1 MRKDNNNPVTISPKK
16 VAVTDDSGPRGT
28 GLNRREFLATAAA
41 IAGGVGV
48 STLGIPPV
56 AKAASPAMD
65 APKGS
70 GVAEEIAREEALAFG
85 KNRYMG
91 APITMAKAPNG
102 AITNEELLS
111 RIGDFNWLKPTIEN
125 PAKGIY
131 VLGGYSL
138 APMAFIETADGL
150 IAFDTGDTKH
160 DGELNLQAIRTVTKK
175 PFKAIIYGH
184 SHTCFGAGVLAEGNE
199 DIVVIGHPGLNDVV
213 QANAG
218 GAPAF
223 YPEVGPYLTAR
234 ALLQFNAYMPK
245 EGPDAYVVPTNL
257 GTMESAFLP
266 VNRPVQDGEEL
277 TVLGIKMQFF
287 TKYGSDDK
295 VHTTVWLPDRKILFT
310 TLLWSAPPQ
319 LYTLRGDVFR
329 DPRTWIEGLKF
340 NRDLNP
346 EVLVSAGC
354 KPIVGAKKIRET
366 IEQFLDGASFVLDQS
381 LRGIL
386 GGLGPD
392 DLRHF
397 VKFPKYLDDAPINLQ
412 SYGEISSYAPAI
424 FYQTVGWYD
433 NDAANLKPLAP
444 IDEARRL
451 VPLMGGRERVLAAAK
466 AALDKKE
473 FAWAAKLVNQLYL
486 VDNQDEE
493 ARELKAECLRQMAYV
508 STGANDRAHLMSQ
521 ALALEGKV
529 KIARLVPPPVEAI
542 VATPAKFVDYFRVRI
557 DPEKSGTTDKLI
569 RFEFADGTSAG
580 LHVRR
585 AVAEFVPDPDK
596 YQRKSDVAVTMSA
609 ETWARLYL
617 STARPED
624 LIHDGQIKVKGDA
637 AEAARLLNLFD
648 RYRPEKA
655 VVIPPA
661 FFDHAM

>member
-1 MRKDNNNPVTISPKK
+1 MKNKILQQVLVVTVSIGLC
-16 VAVTDDSGPRGT
+16 VTGSIPT
-28 GLNRREFLATAAA
+28 TITAAQLA
-41 IAGGVGV
+41 VLAGGVGV
-48 STLGIPPV
+48 STLGLPII
-56 AKAASPAMD
+56 ARAASSSAD
-65 APKGS
+65 NTQGT
-70 GVAEEIAREEALAFG
+70 GVVAEIAREEAANFG

-91 APITMAKAPNG
+91 APVTRVKAPNG
-102 AITNEELLS
+102 AVTNEELLS

-125 PAKGIY
+125 PVEGIY
-131 VLGGYSL
+131 VLGGYSV
-138 APMAFIETADGL
+138 APMAFIETDDGL
-150 IAFDTGDTKH
+150 IAFDTGDTRH

-175 PFKAIIYGH
+175 PIKAIIYGH
-184 SHTCFGAGVLAEGNE
+184 SHTCYGAAVLAEGNK
-199 DIVVIGHPGLNDVV
+199 DVMVIGHPGLNGVV
-213 QANAG
+213 EANSG

-234 ALLQFNAYMPK
+234 AVVQFNGYMPK

-257 GTMESAFLP
+257 GEMDTSAFIP
-266 VNRPVQDGEEL
+266 VNRPVQDGEEM
-277 TVLGIKMQFF
+277 TVLGVKMQFF

-310 TLLWSAPPQ
+310 TLLWYAPPQ
-319 LYTLRGDVFR
+319 LYSLRGDVFR
-329 DPRTWIEGLKF
+329 DPRVWIEGLKF
-340 NRDLNP
+340 NRDLNA
-346 EVLVSAGC
+346 EVLISAAC
-354 KPIVGAKKIRET
+354 KPIVGAKKIRQT
-366 IEQFLDGASFVLDQS
+366 IEQYLDGASFVLDQS

-397 VKFPKYLDDAPINLQ
+397 VKFPEYLYDAPINLQ
-412 SYGEISSYAPAI
+412 SYGEISSYSPAI
-424 FYQTVGWYD
+424 YYQTVGWYD

-444 IDEARRL
+444 VDEARRL
-451 VPLMGGRERVLAAAK
+451 VPLMGGREKVLAAAK

-486 VDNQDEE
+486 INNQDKE
-493 ARELKAECLRQMAYV
+493 ARQLKAECLRQMAYV

-529 KIARLVPPPVEAI
+529 NIARLIPPPAEAI
-542 VATPAKFVDYFRVRI
+542 VAAPAKFVDYFRVRI
-557 DPEKSGTTDKLI
+557 DPDKSGTTNKLI
-569 RFEFADGTSAG
+569 RFEFSDGSKAG

-596 YQRKSDVAVTMSA
+596 YQHKTDVTVKMSG
-609 ETWARLYL
+609 ETWGKLYL
-617 STARPED
+617 STATPED
-624 LIHDGQIKVKGDA
+624 LIKNGDITVTGDP
-637 AEAARLLNLFD
+637 AEAARLINFFD

-661 FFDHAM
+661 LLEH

>member
-1 MRKDNNNPVTISPKK
+1 MSRNDSEMEQYTKYKGVNRRKFLAASAVSAGGLSALSIPPIARALSPT
-16 VAVTDDSGPRGT
+16 VAATEGT
-28 GLNRREFLATAAA
+28 G
-41 IAGGVGV
+41 VV
-48 STLGIPPV
+48 
-56 AKAASPAMD
+56 
-65 APKGS
+65 
-70 GVAEEIAREEALAFG
+70 EEIAREEALTFG
-85 KNRYMG
+85 ENRYMG
-91 APITMAKAPNG
+91 APVTLTKAPNG
-102 AITNEELLS
+102 AITDQELLS
-111 RIGDFNWLKPTIEN
+111 RLGDFNWIKPTIEN
-125 PAKGIY
+125 PAEGIY

-138 APMAFIETADGL
+138 APMAFIETEDGL

-160 DGELNLQAIRTVTKK
+160 DGELNYQAIRRVTKK

-184 SHTCFGAGVLAEGNE
+184 SHTCYGAAVLAEGNK
-199 DIVVIGHPGLNDVV
+199 DVMIIGHPGLNDVV
-213 QANAG
+213 KANAG

-234 ALLQFNAYMPK
+234 AVMQFNGYMPK

-257 GTMESAFLP
+257 GEMDTSAFIP

-277 TVLGIKMQFF
+277 TVLGVRMQFF

-319 LYTLRGDVFR
+319 LYSLRGDVFR
-329 DPRTWIEGLKF
+329 DPRIWIEGLKF
-340 NRDLNP
+340 NRDLNA
-346 EVLVSAGC
+346 EVLISAAC
-354 KPIVGAKKIRET
+354 KPVVGARKTRET
-366 IEQFLDGASFVLDQS
+366 IEQYLDGASFVLDQS

-397 VKFPKYLDDAPINLQ
+397 VKFPKYLDEAPINLQ
-412 SYGEISSYAPAI
+412 SYGEISSYSPAI
-424 FYQTVGWYD
+424 YYQTVGWYD

-444 IDEARRL
+444 VDEARRL
-451 VPLMGGRERVLAAAK
+451 VPLMGGREKVLAAAK
-466 AALDKKE
+466 AALDQKE

-486 VDNQDEE
+486 INDQDKE

-521 ALALEGKV
+521 ALSLEGKGN
-529 KIARLVPPPVEAI
+529 IARLIPPPPKVIAAAP
-542 VATPAKFVDYFRVRI
+542 ATFVDYFRVRI
-557 DPEKSGTTDKLI
+557 DPDKSGTTNKLI
-569 RFEFADGTSAG
+569 RFEFTDGTNAG

-596 YQRKSDVAVTMSA
+596 YQHKTDVTLSMSG
-609 ETWARLYL
+609 ETWAKLYL
-617 STARPED
+617 SQATPDE
-624 LIHDGQIKVKGDA
+624 LISKGEIEVKGKA
-637 AEAARLLNLFD
+637 SEAAQLLDIFD
-648 RYRPEKA
+648 RYKPEKA

-661 FFDHAM
+661 FSGRAR

>member
-1 MRKDNNNPVTISPKK
+1 MNQNDSKTEFYQKYAKLSRRK
-16 VAVTDDSGPRGT
+16 
-28 GLNRREFLATAAA
+28 FLAAAA
-41 IAGGVGV
+41 VSAGGI
-48 STLGIPPV
+48 SALNLPLI
-56 AKAASPAMD
+56 AKAAATVDNTQD
-65 APKGS
+65 AGL
-70 GVAEEIAREEALAFG
+70 VEDIAREEALTFG

-91 APITMAKAPNG
+91 APVTMTKAPNG
-102 AITNEELLS
+102 AITNKELLS
-111 RIGDFNWLKPTIEN
+111 RIGDFNWIKPTIEN
-125 PAKGIY
+125 PVKGIY

-138 APMAFIETADGL
+138 APMAIIETKDGL

-184 SHTCFGAGVLAEGNE
+184 SHTCFGAAVLAEGNK
-199 DIVVIGHPGLNDVV
+199 DVMIIGHPELNDVV
-213 QANAG
+213 KANLG

-234 ALLQFNAYMPK
+234 AVTQFNGYMPK

-257 GTMESAFLP
+257 SEMDTSAFIP
-266 VNRPVQDGEEL
+266 VNRPVQDREEM
-277 TVLGIKMQFF
+277 TVLGVRMQFF

-329 DPRTWIEGLKF
+329 DPRVWIEGLKF
-340 NRDLNP
+340 NRDLNA
-346 EVLVSAGC
+346 EVLISAAC
-354 KPIVGAKKIRET
+354 KPIVGAKKIRQA
-366 IEQFLDGASFVLDQS
+366 IEQYLDGASFVLDQS

-397 VKFPKYLDDAPINLQ
+397 VKFPKYLDEAPINLQ
-412 SYGEISSYAPAI
+412 SYGEVSSYPPAI

-444 IDEARRL
+444 VDEARRL
-451 VPLMGGRERVLAAAK
+451 VPLMGGREKVLAAAR

-486 VDNQDEE
+486 IDNQDKE
-493 ARELKAECLRQMAYV
+493 ARQLKAECLRQMAYV

-529 KIARLVPPPVEAI
+529 KIARLIPPPPKSIA
-542 VATPAKFVDYFRVRI
+542 ATPAKFVDYLRVRI
-557 DPEKSGTTDKLI
+557 DPEKSGTTNKFI
-569 RFEFADGTSAG
+569 RFEFADGTKAG

-596 YQRKSDVAVTMSA
+596 YQHKTDVTVSMSG
-609 ETWARLYL
+609 ETWVKLYL
-617 STARPED
+617 STVKPEE
-624 LIHDGQIKVKGDA
+624 LINQGDIKVKGNA
-637 AEAARLLNLFD
+637 TEA
-648 RYRPEKA
+648 
-655 VVIPPA
+655 
-661 FFDHAM
+661 